1 MCTQECGA
9 SLFGETLRLGYH
21 SAIFSGLGGR
31 DLHTLAQLKAGQLQG
46 IKRLQLV
53 EQLTEFPRE
62 IFTLADTLE
71 VLDLS
76 NNQLSSLPDD
86 FDRLTQLTTLF
97 ASYNRFEHLP
107 AVLGRCPKLDMIGFK
122 ANQIKT
128 VPASALPRQ
137 TRWLILTDNQIDSL
151 PDTLGELTQ
160 LRKLALAGNRLSTL
174 PESMA
179 GCHNL
184 ELVRLSANQL
194 AHVPQWLLQLPKLSW
209 LALAGNPCSHTLVDP
224 HADVAS
230 VANVNLADMQLSEQL
245 GEGASGVIYRGDWL
259 NQDMISATGSSAMAV
274 KLFKGEVTS
283 DGYPADELDC
293 CLTTGSHPN
302 LIKVIA
308 HISQADQLGI
318 VMELIPPGFRNLG
331 LPPSL
336 LTCTRDTFI
345 PNTQLS
351 AQAIG
356 YIAGQL
362 ADTMAHMHAKGV
374 SHGDVYAH
382 NTMVNAQYQVL
393 FGDFGAASNLA
404 SLPASTRQAFELIE
418 VRALGCLIDDLLA
431 LFTLNSDMSAVEKAA
446 EMTLFEQ
453 LTTLA
458 ADCMQAVPA
467 NRPRFEQIKQ
477 QLLM

>member
-1 MCTQECGA
+1 M
-9 SLFGETLRLGYH
+9 
-21 SAIFSGLGGR
+21 
-31 DLHTLAQLKAGQLQG
+31 HTLAQLRAGELQG

-76 NNQLSSLPDD
+76 NNLLSSLPDD

-97 ASYNRFEHLP
+97 ASNNRFEHLP
-107 AVLGRCPKLDMIGFK
+107 TVLGRCPKLDMIGFK

-137 TRWLILTDNQIDSL
+137 TRWLILTDNQIDNL
-151 PDTLGELTQ
+151 PDAMGELVQ
-160 LRKLALAGNRLSTL
+160 LRKLALAGNRLTAL

-194 AHVPQWLLQLPKLSW
+194 THVPQWLLQLPKLSW
-209 LALAGNPCSHTLVDP
+209 LAFAGNPCSHTLVDP
-224 HADVAS
+224 HAEVAS
-230 VANVNLADMQLSEQL
+230 VANVTLADMQLSTQL

-259 NQDMISATGSSAMAV
+259 RQDMINATGTSAMAV

-302 LIKVIA
+302 LIKVIG
-308 HISQADQLGI
+308 HISQTDQLGI
-318 VMELIPPGFRNLG
+318 VMELIPPGFSPLG

-336 LTCTRDTFI
+336 LTCTRDTFAAGSQW
-345 PNTQLS
+345 T
-351 AQAIG
+351 AQAIR

-362 ADTMAHMHAKGV
+362 ADAMAHMHAQGV
-374 SHGDVYAH
+374 SHGDIYAH
-382 NTMVNAQYQVL
+382 NTMVNAEQQVL

-404 SLPASTRQAFELIE
+404 SLPVSARQAMESIE
-418 VRALGCLIDDLLA
+418 VRALGCLLDDLLA
-431 LFTLNSDMSAVEKAA
+431 LFKPDSDSSAIENTTEIA
-446 EMTLFEQ
+446 LFEQ

-458 ADCMQAVPA
+458 ADCMQAVPVK
-467 NRPRFEQIKQ
+467 RPRFAQIKQ
-477 QLLM
+477 QLLA